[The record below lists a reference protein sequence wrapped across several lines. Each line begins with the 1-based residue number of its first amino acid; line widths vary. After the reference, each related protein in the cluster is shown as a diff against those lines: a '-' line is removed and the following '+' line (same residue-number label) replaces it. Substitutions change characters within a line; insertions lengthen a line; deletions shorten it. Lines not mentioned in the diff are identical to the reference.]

1 MAMRSKVSRKG
12 CVVVSAKPMPM
23 VTVALPV
30 KNWSAC
36 SVAVVLLVPMEMANV
51 PIDVA
56 PVAA

>member
-1 MAMRSKVSRKG
+1 MRSKVFRKE
-12 CVVVSAKPMPM
+12 CVVESAQPMPM
-23 VTVALPV
+23 VMEALPV